1 MPETHRATGSNIKS
15 EEEMFEPTEPGTA
28 LGIGTGRAVNLRL
41 QALGLQD
48 RVNNTT
54 NLDSR
59 LEERV

>member
-15 EEEMFEPTEPGTA
+15 EEEMFEPTGLGTT
-28 LGIGTGRAVNLRL
+28 LGIGTGRAVNLR
-41 QALGLQD
+41 LQD